1 MIRWAVLT
9 GEYPPEAGGV
19 ADYTR
24 LVARGLADAGDA
36 VHVYAPHRPAADPG
50 IETHGLP
57 DHYGPRSLA
66 DLERELTARPPHRI
80 LVQYVPHAFGSK
92 AMNLPFAAWLALRGR
107 RIAPLWVMFHE
118 VAFPFSW
125 RPMKHALLGSVTR
138 IMARLVAGA
147 AERVFVT
154 IPAWAN
160 LLKRF
165 CPRVRPPQ
173 WLPVPCTLPPGRDP
187 QARVTIR
194 RHYAGR
200 RAEGGGPPG
209 GGLLVGH
216 FGTYA
221 PHIADLLAPAIDTL
235 SRLVPE
241 AGFLFV
247 GRESDRFREGL
258 LRRYPDLV
266 GRVHATGAVP
276 ADEVSDHLRACDL
289 LLQPFADGVSSRR
302 TSVMAG
308 LANGVPVVTNL
319 GPLSEPLWS
328 AGAVA
333 VVPTADPQALARLA
347 AGLLADPPA
356 RSAFGRRGAE
366 LYHQTFSLEHT
377 VARLRE
383 TK

>member
-9 GEYPPEAGGV
+9 GEYPPEPGGV
-19 ADYTR
+19 SDYTR
-24 LVARGLADAGDA
+24 LVARGLAAAGDL
-36 VHVYAPHRPAADPG
+36 VRVYAPGSPLADPG
-50 IETHGLP
+50 ITTHGLP
-57 DHYGPRSLA
+57 DHFGPRSLA

-92 AMNLPFAAWLALRGR
+92 AMNLPFAAWLALRAK
-107 RIAPLWVMFHE
+107 RIAPVWVMFHE

-125 RPMKHALLGSVTR
+125 RPMKYALLGSVTR

-147 AERVFVT
+147 AERVFVA
-154 IPAWAN
+154 IPAWGD

-165 CPRVRPPQ
+165 CPRVKPPQ

-187 QARVTIR
+187 QAKVTIR
-194 RHYAGR
+194 RHYT
-200 RAEGGGPPG
+200 ETVGPLGDGP
-209 GGLLVGH
+209 LVGH

-235 SRLVPE
+235 SRLVPP
-241 AGFLFV
+241 AGFLFI

-289 LLQPFADGVSSRR
+289 LIQPYPDGVSSRR

-308 LANGVPVVTNL
+308 LVNGVPVVTNL

-383 TK
+383 AR